1 MKKVFLMTILFLSVF
16 SLAQAQRNT
25 GQRPSKSGNKGEH
38 MGMMSPEE
46 RAERQT
52 QRLTEA
58 LSLNPEQVAKVK
70 AIVVK
75 NGEENRKAFEKA
87 REAGQEMEREKMR
100 GQMKASME
108 KQDNEIKAL
117 LTPEQKVK
125 FEKHIKEREERM
137 KNWQGRPGG
146 QGSRN
151 GQNQN

>member
-58 LSLNPEQVAKVK
+58 LSLNPEQIAKVK
-70 AIVVK
+70 AIYVK
-75 NGEENRKAFEKA
+75 NADENRKAFEKA
-87 REAGQEMEREKMR
+87 RAAGQEEREKMQ
-100 GQMKASME
+100 GQMKASMA

-117 LTPEQKVK
+117 LTPEQKEK

-146 QGSRN
+146 QGNRN
-151 GQNQN
+151 APNQN